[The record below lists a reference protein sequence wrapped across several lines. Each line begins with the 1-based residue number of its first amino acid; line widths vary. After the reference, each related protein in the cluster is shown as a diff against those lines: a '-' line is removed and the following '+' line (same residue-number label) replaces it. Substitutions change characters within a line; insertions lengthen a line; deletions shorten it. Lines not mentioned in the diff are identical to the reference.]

1 MDYLHLF
8 KPEND
13 TACIKVFN
21 VVDAFL
27 DDKNAPVVLSASKLF
42 YTFINHLKSDPRG
55 ILRDFM
61 IKISPQISRFLK
73 GHGNQEFQHSVIIF
87 LSGLSDGALEQLLP
101 LLNQFYFKP
110 KDNVK
115 SKKLKAQILFRFYKL
130 NLKKSSTNDASVAK
144 GSSACAIIDYL
155 LSQLQYQASIRDEL
169 VSYLCQAA
177 SLSTENIE
185 NDERYDLRYNFSIT

>member
-1 MDYLHLF
+1 M
-8 KPEND
+8 
-13 TACIKVFN
+13 ACIKVFN

-42 YTFINHLKSDPRG
+42 YAFINHLQSDPRG

-73 GHGNQEFQHSVIIF
+73 GHGNQEFQHSVMIF
-87 LSGLSDGALEQLLP
+87 LSGLSDGAFEQLLP

-130 NLKKSSTNDASVAK
+130 NLKKSSINDASVAK
-144 GSSACAIIDYL
+144 GTNAYAIIDYL
-155 LSQLQYQASIRDEL
+155 LSQLQYQASIRDE
-169 VSYLCQAA
+169 QR
-177 SLSTENIE
+177 
-185 NDERYDLRYNFSIT
+185 D